1 MLQLIEI
8 NLYLTGMASLNRTAW
23 ANQLLNSLEQMG
35 DAGRDAARYLRD
47 HRTHIGFRRVRKNV
61 GAFWTVLK
69 TIHLNTIHFTL
80 ESNPADPRV
89 LTLMIHEV
97 KHLQQGIKVALSVY
111 GELEAW
117 QLQFGLYHQMTN
129 AKMHKAIEELMSLP
143 LSWDRAVLQRA
154 RELMQEYAGKGYRVD
169 LLPLYPVGS
178 ELRYRFMGQI
188 P

>member
-1 MLQLIEI
+1 MP
-8 NLYLTGMASLNRTAW
+8 SLNRKAW
-23 ANQLLNSLEQMG
+23 ALQLVDSLEQMG
-35 DAGRDAARYLRD
+35 DPGREAAKYLRD
-47 HRTHIGFRRVRKNV
+47 HKTYIGFRRVRKNV

-97 KHLQQGIKVALSVY
+97 KHLQQGLVVALSVY

-117 QLQFGLYHQMTN
+117 QLQFRLYHQMTKV
-129 AKMHKAIEELMSLP
+129 KMHKAIEELMSLP
-143 LSWDRAVLQRA
+143 LGWDRLVLQRA
-154 RELMQEYAGKGYRVD
+154 RELMQEYAGKGYRAD
-169 LLPLYPVGS
+169 LLPLYPLGM
-178 ELRYRFMGQI
+178 ELRYRFLSQI